1 MKTLAVLLLITWV
14 FLASVAFAA
23 APPIWSV
30 SIGIDGSNA
39 SYFASDFGATNRWF
53 QSYEPKFLTASAT
66 INNGTRF
73 SVGYGLG
80 RNEAPGYEGSAMMA
94 GVDKKINE
102 NWWVTVGYESGRNP
116 FSGFNV
122 GAVYNISP
130 NASVSFGSSFTT
142 SDYELKNNTIH
153 TTIRTQL
160 FIHF

>member
-1 MKTLAVLLLITWV
+1 MKLLLVLLLILLICLPPTV
-14 FLASVAFAA
+14 AA
-23 APPIWSV
+23 AEAPTWSV
-30 SIGIDGSNA
+30 SIGLDGSNA
-39 SYFASDFGATNRWF
+39 NSFANDFGATNRWF

-66 INNGTRF
+66 ISNGTRF
-73 SVGYGLG
+73 SLGYGLG
-80 RNEAPGYEGSAMMA
+80 RSEVPGFEGRAMMA

-130 NASVSFGSSFTT
+130 NAAVSFGSSFTGN
-142 SDYELKNNTIH
+142 DYEWKN

-160 FIHF
+160 YIHF